1 MAPFHQH
8 DCDNCFYL
16 GSDEEGSEEKVKTD
30 YYFCH
35 RQGEHPC
42 LATLIARYGE
52 YGDYS
57 SGIDFIMSS
66 IGLNKSLKLA
76 VEQNVL
82 PDDVKL
88 YIKKKQDDWFDYCK
102 HDLSYAEGNTKR
114 WEGRERFIIK

>member
-1 MAPFHQH
+1 MIPFHQH
-8 DCDNCFYL
+8 DCDNCVYL
-16 GSDEEGSEEKVKTD
+16 GSDEESSEEKIKTD

-52 YGDYS
+52 HGDYS
-57 SGIDFIMSS
+57 SGSDFVMSS
-66 IGLNKSLKLA
+66 IGLNKALKLA

-88 YIKKKQDDWFDYCK
+88 YIKNKQDQWFDYCK
-102 HDLSYAEGNTKR
+102 GDLEYTDGISKR